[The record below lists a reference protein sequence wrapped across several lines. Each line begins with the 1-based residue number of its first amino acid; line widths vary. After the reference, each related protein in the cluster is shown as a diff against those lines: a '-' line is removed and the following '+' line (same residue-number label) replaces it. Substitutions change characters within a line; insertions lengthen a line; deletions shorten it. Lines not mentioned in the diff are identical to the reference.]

1 MKILLYVNTKQNL
14 IKSNY
19 LGGIEV
25 LNYDLYNFLKGKHDT
40 TLTNSLKKNIT
51 NKKWDLII
59 SSNDAKIFNHI
70 QSKRKILW
78 LHNKLQIEKAF
89 RKKQLFPIIFNKIE
103 AVFVSKYLMNI
114 TSKLYFFEKRLI
126 IPNFLSNIFENQK
139 KINYINLKKKK
150 IVWSV
155 QREKGLDELIQI
167 WIKKIAKQKPNAELH
182 IFAKSKLNDGNLNK
196 YNIFFHGKIS
206 RNKLIN
212 FYKKSFGMICLGYD
226 ETFCL
231 NAIEAMKMGLPIITL
246 GTTALN
252 ELIKDKINGF
262 KADDLANIDKTILKL
277 LKLNRNQKKKISNN
291 SINFTKKFNSKI
303 IFKQWSK
310 LISN

>member
-89 RKKQLFPIIFNKIE
+89 RKKQ
-103 AVFVSKYLMNI
+103 
-114 TSKLYFFEKRLI
+114 
-126 IPNFLSNIFENQK
+126 
-139 KINYINLKKKK
+139 
-150 IVWSV
+150 
-155 QREKGLDELIQI
+155 
-167 WIKKIAKQKPNAELH
+167 H
-182 IFAKSKLNDGNLNK
+182 
-196 YNIFFHGKIS
+196 
-206 RNKLIN
+206 
-212 FYKKSFGMICLGYD
+212 
-226 ETFCL
+226 
-231 NAIEAMKMGLPIITL
+231 
-246 GTTALN
+246 
-252 ELIKDKINGF
+252 
-262 KADDLANIDKTILKL
+262 
-277 LKLNRNQKKKISNN
+277 
-291 SINFTKKFNSKI
+291 
-303 IFKQWSK
+303 
-310 LISN
+310 